1 MRVRALKSM
10 LRHWGQTGPLEA
22 KERFED
28 KLRQG
33 LGWHRSHEGREHP
46 RTSSEVA
53 KSKTVKVGI
62 RLLQQRRKHD
72 IRS

>member
-10 LRHWGQTGPLEA
+10 LRHWGWTGTLEA
-22 KERFED
+22 KERLEG

-33 LGWHRSHEGREHP
+33 LHWHRSHEGREHP
-46 RTSSEVA
+46 SASSEVA

-62 RLLQQRRKHD
+62 GL
-72 IRS
+72 